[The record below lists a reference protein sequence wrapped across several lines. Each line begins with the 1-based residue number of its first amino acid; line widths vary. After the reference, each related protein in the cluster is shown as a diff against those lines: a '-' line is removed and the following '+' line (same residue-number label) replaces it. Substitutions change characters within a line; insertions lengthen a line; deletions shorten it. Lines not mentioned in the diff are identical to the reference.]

1 MILVFDIRRLLS
13 VYAFQFLM
21 GFWTKRTKKK
31 QNTNPG
37 MYCTWYI
44 SFPSPRNLSDMY
56 TISIMEIQKPTY
68 TLIGLYQPFPRF
80 RVRVSRFRKKKKK
93 K

>member
-1 MILVFDIRRLLS
+1 
-13 VYAFQFLM
+13 
-21 GFWTKRTKKK
+21 
-31 QNTNPG
+31 
-37 MYCTWYI
+37 
-44 SFPSPRNLSDMY
+44 MY

-93 K
+93 KEPKNLKTGDKFERSFLIFAECLTAKMT